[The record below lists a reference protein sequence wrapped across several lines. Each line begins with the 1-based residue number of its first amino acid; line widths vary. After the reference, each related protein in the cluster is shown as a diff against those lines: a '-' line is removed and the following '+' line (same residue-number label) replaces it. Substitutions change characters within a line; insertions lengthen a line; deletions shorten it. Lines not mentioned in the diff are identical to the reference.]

1 MTSGLA
7 VGNLGLTNVSVNL
20 ELTEQTVD
28 DDLEVQLA
36 HAGDDGLAGLVVGG
50 HLEGRVLL
58 GELGQ
63 SKGHLVLLGL
73 GLGLDGNVDNG
84 LSELDLLEDDLLAL
98 GAQGVTGGGV
108 LEADASNDV
117 AGGSVVT
124 VDTLGGVHLEDA
136 AEALALTVG
145 SVDHVGAGLGTAG
158 VNADIGEL
166 TDERVGHDLE
176 DQAGEGLVEGRMTL
190 DLLAGVGSVPVTAS
204 TSSGLAGSRRQ
215 RRAAPE
221 RPCSCRRSHEDE
233 VELVG
238 QNALTQSRLELL
250 DGEVLLHEDLLHELV
265 VKAGSSVEELLA
277 LGGSDVRQLERDL
290 VHRLG

>member
-20 ELTEQTVD
+20 ELTEQTVN

-36 HAGDDGLAGLVVGG
+36 HAGDDGLAGLVVGR
-50 HLEGRVLL
+50 HREGRVLL
-58 GELGQ
+58 GELSQ
-63 SKGHLVLLGL
+63 SQGHLVLLGL

-84 LSELDLLEDDLLAL
+84 LGELDLLEDDLLAL

-108 LEADASNDV
+108 LEADASDDV

-145 SVDHVGAGLGTAG
+145 SVDHVGAGLSTTG
-158 VNADIGEL
+158 VNADVGKL

-176 DQAGEGLVEGRMTL
+176 DQAGEGLVEVRMTL
-190 DLLAGVGSVPVTAS
+190 DLLAGVRIGTGDGLDVERAGQVVDDSVEQ
-204 TSSGLAGSRRQ
+204 L
-215 RRAAPE
+215 
-221 RPCSCRRSHEDE
+221 
-233 VELVG
+233 L
-238 QNALTQSRLELL
+238 NALFL
-250 DGEVLLHEDLLHELV
+250 
-265 VKAGSSVEELLA
+265 
-277 LGGSDVRQLERDL
+277 
-290 VHRLG
+290 

>member
-63 SKGHLVLLGL
+63 SQGHLVLLGL

-98 GAQGVTGGGV
+98 AHRVSPVVEFLKPTQATMSP
-108 LEADASNDV
+108 AAAS
-117 AGGSVVT
+117 SRSIRS
-124 VDTLGGVHLEDA
+124 A
-136 AEALALTVG
+136 AFI
-145 SVDHVGAGLGTAG
+145 S
-158 VNADIGEL
+158 
-166 TDERVGHDLE
+166 
-176 DQAGEGLVEGRMTL
+176 RM
-190 DLLAGVGSVPVTAS
+190 
-204 TSSGLAGSRRQ
+204 
-215 RRAAPE
+215 
-221 RPCSCRRSHEDE
+221 RPRRS
-233 VELVG
+233 
-238 QNALTQSRLELL
+238 R
-250 DGEVLLHEDLLHELV
+250 
-265 VKAGSSVEELLA
+265 
-277 LGGSDVRQLERDL
+277 
-290 VHRLG
+290 